1 MLLKDII
8 RACRMVMRGNKS
20 ALDELGLSNI
30 TYQHGKPIGTGRM
43 TLQTA
48 YCASLNTA
56 VAARELSLSY
66 LERQCQMTMGLVQTI
81 AQAQKIDLEHEIDP
95 EDVAEIMLALIDE
108 EQGRS
113 NNPFAC
119 QSEDKIE
126 DENAMPRQE
135 ASGDIG
141 LHNQMDSTAAQYQPE
156 NKAPSPKPAPPP
168 EGKSMAPS
176 ACQSEE
182 EVEDA
187 TPSHYKGLDKK
198 MDSSTAKHQPD
209 KKNPKPTPPPE
220 IVVTDQQSDTNQ
232 GTEQVK
238 PSTDAASRK
247 GTDDEP
253 KAAYKSSTDK
263 NKRRQCHVCP
273 FFGTHITRH
282 MQNRHPEHCESK
294 AKVARLVHF
303 KNKVDAQST
312 SPRPEKVYQCNY

>member
-1 MLLKDII
+1 M
-8 RACRMVMRGNKS
+8 
-20 ALDELGLSNI
+20 
-30 TYQHGKPIGTGRM
+30 
-43 TLQTA
+43 
-48 YCASLNTA
+48 
-56 VAARELSLSY
+56 
-66 LERQCQMTMGLVQTI
+66 
-81 AQAQKIDLEHEIDP
+81 
-95 EDVAEIMLALIDE
+95 ALIDE

-113 NNPFAC
+113 NNPSAC

-135 ASGDIG
+135 PSGDMG

-156 NKAPSPKPAPPP
+156 TKAPSPKPAPPL

-176 ACQSEE
+176 ACQSKE

-198 MDSSTAKHQPD
+198 MDSSTAKHQPV
-209 KKNPKPTPPPE
+209 KTNPKPTPPPE

-253 KAAYKSSTDK
+253 KAAYKS
-263 NKRRQCHVCP
+263 
-273 FFGTHITRH
+273 
-282 MQNRHPEHCESK
+282 
-294 AKVARLVHF
+294 
-303 KNKVDAQST
+303 
-312 SPRPEKVYQCNY
+312 